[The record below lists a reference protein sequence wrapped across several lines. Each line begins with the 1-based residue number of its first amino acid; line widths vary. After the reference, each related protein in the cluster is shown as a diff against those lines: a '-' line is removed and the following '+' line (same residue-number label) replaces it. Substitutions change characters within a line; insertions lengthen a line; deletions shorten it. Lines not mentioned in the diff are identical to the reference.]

1 MTESRVTQT
10 LGREQRGT
18 PGPRTPM
25 PDLRSDAVSPELRQ
39 GQRLASRGT
48 PAQARA
54 RLPAWLPTEGHA
66 SMTHANADP

>member
-25 PDLRSDAVSPELRQ
+25 PDLRSDAVSPKLRQ

-48 PAQARA
+48 PRPRPGHDSLRGY
-54 RLPAWLPTEGHA
+54 RLKDSFHD
-66 SMTHANADP
+66 SCKR